1 MKGTRQVLR
10 YYPHMLTC
18 ARLGCTLT
26 LYHALS
32 FLGGVFV
39 LTTPCRHRQAVELA
53 KEDSAVT
60 KLLEEAGITTGE
72 CETEPTCTWH
82 LAA

>member
-32 FLGGVFV
+32 FLGGVCSDDAV
-39 LTTPCRHRQAVELA
+39 RHRQAVELA

-60 KLLEEAGITTGE
+60 KLLEEAGVTTGE
-72 CETEPTCTWH
+72 SETEPTCT
-82 LAA
+82 